1 MGFLGHLQW
10 SLRHCRKRLFESILI
25 VLAIGLGIAVIVSI
39 LTMIINVRAQIDVSG
54 SSEWMRTFR
63 IYSAA
68 NFSSYSSN
76 EPVLQIVQ
84 PKPSEPLQLPLSE
97 LQNLQDSLPDG
108 MHVFWEQNYAFPT
121 KLLPKTVDET
131 EAPIGQ
137 YEQLVPSSTGIAVSR
152 GVSMEVEVS
161 KTETESFDAEDIQE
175 VGEQSMMIGKDF
187 GGLSLYDQY
196 ETIYVTGTSL
206 GYFPFKQFEIAKGSL
221 FVEDDIL
228 NGNRVIV
235 LSAKLAERL
244 FGDAD
249 PIGKTVPIEAFGGM
263 EQVEF
268 TVIGVLAPPDE
279 EQELQMFESDL
290 YTGYA
295 PFTAMPYVNRSGPD
309 QEVVLDGFVIGVDV
323 GVDLAWASE
332 IIQAEIKQRY
342 GDLAVID
349 SYHHDMQSLGGANYG
364 IYIIIALFAS
374 IGLVIA
380 VINILNLMLARVLR
394 RVKSIGLSI
403 ALGSSKQ
410 GVFSQF
416 LLEAVVLGFLGAGL
430 GIGLSFGLMKL
441 LTRLIYLEFTLGAA
455 SIAAAFGLGLLVSLL
470 FGVYPAYQAAQTNP
484 VDALRND

>member
-68 NFSSYSSN
+68 NFSSYSGN

-161 KTETESFDAEDIQE
+161 ETETESFDAEDIQE

-249 PIGKTVPIEAFGGM
+249 PIGKRF
-263 EQVEF
+263 
-268 TVIGVLAPPDE
+268 
-279 EQELQMFESDL
+279 
-290 YTGYA
+290 
-295 PFTAMPYVNRSGPD
+295 RS
-309 QEVVLDGFVIGVDV
+309 
-323 GVDLAWASE
+323 
-332 IIQAEIKQRY
+332 K
-342 GDLAVID
+342 
-349 SYHHDMQSLGGANYG
+349 H
-364 IYIIIALFAS
+364 
-374 IGLVIA
+374 
-380 VINILNLMLARVLR
+380 
-394 RVKSIGLSI
+394 
-403 ALGSSKQ
+403 
-410 GVFSQF
+410 
-416 LLEAVVLGFLGAGL
+416 LEAW
-430 GIGLSFGLMKL
+430 S
-441 LTRLIYLEFTLGAA
+441 R
-455 SIAAAFGLGLLVSLL
+455 
-470 FGVYPAYQAAQTNP
+470 
-484 VDALRND
+484 